1 MRLPILFPD
10 EADALDVVSSDD
22 AVEVYTE
29 RANFAQVLQALADNG
44 FTPDESNLI
53 QQPDNVLALG
63 PDEATSVLGLIEA
76 LEELDDV
83 SNVYH
88 NLELTDE
95 VVAQFA

>member
-1 MRLPILFPD
+1 MAAI
-10 EADALDVVSSDD
+10 EVDANDVLQSDD

-29 RANFAQVLQALADNG
+29 RANFAQVLQGLSELG
-44 FTPDESNLI
+44 YTPDESNLI
-53 QQPDNVLALG
+53 MQPNTPMALG
-63 PDEATSVLGLIEA
+63 ADEATSVLNLIEA

>member
-1 MRLPILFPD
+1 MQALD
-10 EADALDVVSSDD
+10 EA
-22 AVEVYTE
+22 
-29 RANFAQVLQALADNG
+29 G
-44 FTPDESNLI
+44 FTPDESSLI
-53 QQPDNVLALG
+53 QQPDNSLALA
-63 PDEATSVLGLIEA
+63 PDEAASVLSLIEA